1 MGQPSTG
8 MYAGP
13 YPGHAGGRGGV
24 RHAAAPLAAAALKG
38 AHTQTPYAAFLQ
50 HASHAAP
57 LQRMPEGFY
66 QPRVDSRSGF
76 RDLSSDAELHPSSHP
91 SSINAGRRR
100 RCVSFPALRLHPV
113 GCPRCQKPL
122 LGPTSCITAQ
132 MSFVTLVCD
141 STTSLRARAVSH
153 SYSHTHYARN
163 SHRRVAIL
171 ASTSAR
177 TLGLENSS
185 LRFTEPTLRTDRR
198 GSLRFGRMF
207 LDRMAAACDRRL
219 ARRISWRGF

>member
-1 MGQPSTG
+1 MAGMMGGMELGMGQPSTG

-91 SSINAGRRR
+91 IFDQRGPSPQVCEFSCAPLTPSRMP
-100 RCVSFPALRLHPV
+100 SLSKALIRTDIMHHSPDVIRHV
-113 GCPRCQKPL
+113 GLRFYYFTQGESCLTL
-122 LGPTSCITAQ
+122 LQPY
-132 MSFVTLVCD
+132 
-141 STTSLRARAVSH
+141 SLRS
-153 SYSHTHYARN
+153 
-163 SHRRVAIL
+163 
-171 ASTSAR
+171 
-177 TLGLENSS
+177 
-185 LRFTEPTLRTDRR
+185 
-198 GSLRFGRMF
+198 
-207 LDRMAAACDRRL
+207 
-219 ARRISWRGF
+219 

>member
-1 MGQPSTG
+1 MAGMMGGMELGMGQPSTG

-91 SSINAGRRR
+91 IWMLSIIKEHSKIKQQVRMDHSN
-100 RCVSFPALRLHPV
+100 
-113 GCPRCQKPL
+113 
-122 LGPTSCITAQ
+122 
-132 MSFVTLVCD
+132 
-141 STTSLRARAVSH
+141 RARS
-153 SYSHTHYARN
+153 
-163 SHRRVAIL
+163 I
-171 ASTSAR
+171 
-177 TLGLENSS
+177 
-185 LRFTEPTLRTDRR
+185 
-198 GSLRFGRMF
+198 
-207 LDRMAAACDRRL
+207 
-219 ARRISWRGF
+219 